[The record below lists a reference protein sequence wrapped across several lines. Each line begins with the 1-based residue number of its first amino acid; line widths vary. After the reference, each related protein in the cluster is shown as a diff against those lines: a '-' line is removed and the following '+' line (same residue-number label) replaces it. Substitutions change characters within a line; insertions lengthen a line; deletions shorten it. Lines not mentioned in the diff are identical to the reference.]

1 MKVLVDSSTLIAL
14 VKIGEL
20 DFLREHYGRIYITE
34 EIKSEVTDGDRPEN
48 VRLKKIVGEWI
59 EVVQDPG
66 HDRYSGLNGLDKGE
80 KSILNFAADDEDVL
94 LLLDE
99 TEARAVAKAEGLD
112 FTGTLGLIV
121 YLNDREALSKS
132 KARKIVKKLANS
144 DFRMTVQLY
153 DWALD
158 KIG

>member
-20 DFLREHYGRIYITE
+20 DFLREHYSRIYITE
-34 EIKSEVTDGDRPEN
+34 EIKREVTDGNRPEN
-48 VRLKKIVGEWI
+48 IRLEKIVGDWI
-59 EVVQDPG
+59 DVVQDPVC
-66 HDRYSGLNGLDKGE
+66 DDYSGLSGLDQGE
-80 KSILNFAADDEDVL
+80 KSILNFAAENDDVL

-99 TEARAVAKAEGLD
+99 TEARAVARAEGFD

-121 YLNDREALSKS
+121 YLNEREVISKD
-132 KARKIVKKLANS
+132 KARKVVKKLANS
-144 DFRMTVQLY
+144 DFRMTVELY

-158 KIG
+158 KIC

>member
-14 VKIGEL
+14 AKIGEL

-34 EIKSEVTDGDRPEN
+34 EIKSEVTDGNRPEN
-48 VRLKKIVGEWI
+48 IRLKRIVGNWI
-59 EVVQDPG
+59 EVVQDPEN
-66 HDRYSGLNGLDKGE
+66 DDYSGLNGLDQGE
-80 KSILNFAADDEDVL
+80 KSILNLAADNEDVL

-99 TEARAVAKAEGLD
+99 TEARAVAKAEGLS

-121 YLNDREALSKS
+121 YLNECEVISKD
-132 KARKIVKKLANS
+132 KARKIVKKLATS
-144 DFRMTVQLY
+144 DFRMTVELY